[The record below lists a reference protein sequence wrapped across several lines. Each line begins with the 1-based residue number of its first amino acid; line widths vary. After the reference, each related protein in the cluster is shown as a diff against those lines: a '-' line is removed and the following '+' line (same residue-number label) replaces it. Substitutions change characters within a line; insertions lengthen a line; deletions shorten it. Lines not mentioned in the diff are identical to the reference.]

1 MRHTLG
7 AASMALDQARRL
19 SETIA
24 RERPRLQTFV
34 RARVADAG
42 DAEDIVQEVFS
53 ELIAAEA
60 MLLPIEQAGAWLL
73 RVARNRITDF
83 FRKRKPLALADV
95 RADAADDEVGI
106 EDLLPSADAGPEAAY
121 ARAVLLE
128 ELEAALEELPAAQRE
143 VFLAHELE
151 GKSFKELAA
160 ETGIGM
166 NTLLARKHYAVLHL
180 RERLRAVY
188 DDFFAT
194 GDWER

>member
-1 MRHTLG
+1 
-7 AASMALDQARRL
+7 MALDQARRL

-83 FRKRKPLALADV
+83 FRKSKPLALADV